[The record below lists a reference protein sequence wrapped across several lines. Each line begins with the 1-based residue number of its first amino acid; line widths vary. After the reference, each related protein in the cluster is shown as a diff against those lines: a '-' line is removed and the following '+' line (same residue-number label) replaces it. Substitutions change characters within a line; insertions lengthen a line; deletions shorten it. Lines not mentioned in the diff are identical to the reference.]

1 MPAGAAGAAVPWCFL
16 ARGCAHKLGPWG
28 PSHRALVSGVTQTR
42 VELVSLPSAASWGL
56 ADGVDGRPG
65 VSHQSAC
72 GGAGAAPQGLHREPA
87 GPSFAGSILLLPH
100 FPNYRCSL
108 LIFAGPGA
116 DLQTGVNP
124 SLGPFSCS
132 EGTGPR
138 SASAVYVCVCL
149 AGGEAEL
156 SCQLLQASFW
166 LSQSLG
172 LPDLPKKIQDARGNL
187 NFR

>member
-1 MPAGAAGAAVPWCFL
+1 M
-16 ARGCAHKLGPWG
+16 
-28 PSHRALVSGVTQTR
+28 
-42 VELVSLPSAASWGL
+42 ELVSLPSAASWGL

-138 SASAVYVCVCL
+138 SASAVYVCVFGGWGGRALLPAFAGLVL
-149 AGGEAEL
+149 AVPEL
-156 SCQLLQASFW
+156 RATKFTKENTGCPGKFEFQIKMQYLGHTYAKKSFIIYLKFKFPWASCA
-166 LSQSLG
+166 
-172 LPDLPKKIQDARGNL
+172 
-187 NFR
+187 